1 MTEHL
6 ILKGGTVYDPLNNID
21 GEVKDIC
28 VSDGKIVDKVPESAK
43 SVDIRGKTVMP
54 GGVDMHSH
62 ILGSKLNVARMMCPE
77 SNRYVPFPATK
88 KTRSGVAGI
97 IPSSYATGYLYSAM
111 GYTTVVE
118 PALPAAKALGAWEE
132 IEDIPG
138 LDIAMLPTFDNSM
151 ITFKYIKDND
161 INGLAAYIA
170 WTLRKVGG
178 LGVKVVNPGG
188 SYAWAYGE
196 NIRELDTEV
205 PQWGI
210 TPRQIQAGLAGAVEL
225 LGLPHQMHFHPNN
238 LGRVGN
244 VETTIAQLDA
254 LKTVKPGT
262 KRKEIVHLT
271 HMSFDCLGMVEDGEP
286 EWKDIASAGRE
297 FAEYFNNNDHITTDL
312 GQITFGP
319 VMTMTGDGPFQYSLY
334 KMTGGKAKWAN
345 IPVDV
350 ELPGGAGVVP
360 FTFTPNS
367 SANAIQWAT
376 PLEFAL
382 SIKDIWRC
390 IMTTD
395 HPNGGP
401 FTKYPLV
408 ISWLMSKKQRDIW
421 IEKAHRFV
429 LERSGLAEIER
440 EYTLGEIAITTR
452 AGPAKILG
460 IEKTKGHLGVGADA
474 DVTVYGFDPEKADL
488 ANNPDS
494 IIKHFSRAHLTFKGG
509 TQVSK
514 KGQVGINLPA
524 RVISIHPELSESL
537 WERAE
542 KELGEMM
549 GKWFSHSFRNYPVP
563 PRYRE
568 HIEMP
573 IKIDATSID
582 A

>member
-1 MTEHL
+1 MTDHL

-21 GEVKDIC
+21 GEIMDIC

-43 SVDIRGKTVMP
+43 SINLGGKTVMP
-54 GGVDMHSH
+54 GGVDLHSH
-62 ILGSKLNVARMMCPE
+62 ILGSKVNVGRMMAPE
-77 SNRYVPFPATK
+77 YHRSHPYPATK
-88 KTRSGVAGI
+88 KTRSGVAGV
-97 IPSSYATGYLYSAM
+97 IPSSYTTGYLYSAM

-118 PALPAAKALGAWEE
+118 PALPSVKALGAWEE

-138 LDIAMLPTFDNSM
+138 LDIAMLPLFCNSM
-151 ITFKYIKDND
+151 ITFQYVKNDD

-170 WTLRKVGG
+170 WTMKKVGG

-210 TPRQIQAGLAGAVEL
+210 TPRQIQAGLANAVEM

-254 LKTVKPGT
+254 LKEVKPGT
-262 KRKEIVHLT
+262 KRKQTVHLT

-286 EWKDIASAGRE
+286 DWKYIASAGRE
-297 FAEYFNNNDHITTDL
+297 FADYFNKNDHITADL
-312 GQITFGP
+312 GQITYGP
-319 VMTMTGDGPFQYSLY
+319 VMTMTGDGPFQFSLY

-345 IPVDV
+345 LPVDV
-350 ELPGGAGVVP
+350 ELAGGAGVVP
-360 FTFTPNS
+360 FTFTPKS
-367 SANAIQWAT
+367 PANAVQWAI

-382 SIKDIWRC
+382 SVKDIWRC
-390 IMTTD
+390 AMTTD
-395 HPNGGP
+395 HPNAGP

-408 ISWLMSKKQRDIW
+408 IAWLMSKKLRDVW
-421 IEKAHRFV
+421 IEKSHKFV
-429 LERSGLAEIER
+429 KERTGLPEIER

-460 IEKTKGHLGVGADA
+460 LEKTKGHLGIGADGDIA
-474 DVTVYGFDPEKADL
+474 VYGFVPEKADL
-488 ANNPDS
+488 ANNPDD
-494 IIKHFSRAHLTFKGG
+494 IIKYFSQAHLTFKGG
-509 TQVSK
+509 IQVSK
-514 KGQVGINLPA
+514 KGQIGKTLPS
-524 RVISIHPELSESL
+524 RVITMNPELSEPL

-542 KELGEMM
+542 KELSQMM

-563 PRYRE
+563 QRYRE
-568 HIEMP
+568 HLEVP
-573 IKIDATSID
+573 IKLDATSID